1 MIYVHPN
8 KQAAPSFN
16 QIAKY
21 EIENALPNMAPPWP
35 PTSANIGSSKITE
48 NPEATESPKTAEY
61 PDTTKNKIVFAGDYT
76 VNGSIDGAL
85 QSGPTAARQILG
97 PHQILN
103 PRQTLGERATA

>member
-1 MIYVHPN
+1 MKIYSRPN
-8 KQAAPSFN
+8 NPSAPSFN

-35 PTSANIGSSKITE
+35 PISVN
-48 NPEATESPKTAEY
+48 TESR
-61 PDTTKNKIVFAGDYT
+61 IFFVGDYT
-76 VNGSIDGAL
+76 LNGSIEGAL
-85 QSGPTAARQILG
+85 QSGLTAARQILG

>member
-35 PTSANIGSSKITE
+35 PISADTEYPETTE
-48 NPEATESPKTAEY
+48 NPNTTKNL
-61 PDTTKNKIVFAGDYT
+61 DTTKSKIVFAGDYT
-76 VNGSIDGAL
+76 LNGSIEGAL
-85 QSGPTAARQILG
+85 RSGLSAARQYS
-97 PHQILN
+97 
-103 PRQTLGERATA
+103 T